1 MDMDVGVSL
10 GGGLTDTYSAISPE
24 SRSGRR
30 LARNVCLGIL
40 SQLWLDLPG
49 LYVQE
54 WPQAALGISNS
65 QGSVLSAIVAETLTL
80 QEATTKFIVSVDV
93 PDLMQAEL
101 PVVACAS
108 TPSSTVQRH
117 AYEKDMAPSQLKPY
131 DGCIDV
137 YCLIIAAGKPPHL
150 SSRLLHN
157 NVIAVPV
164 AGYVA
169 CGARWF
175 EYVDLDDAFALIA
188 ESFSQPICSTC
199 DQSAEAQWLKAEDI
213 LQRDVNGGF
222 NCCQPKKGK
231 RLVVPANGRGL
242 KQSFLSGVF
251 RDVTPGLRYQYLAC
265 LKHAKGD
272 VIIV

>member
-80 QEATTKFIVSVDV
+80 QEAWAKFIVSVDV

-108 TPSSTVQRH
+108 RY
-117 AYEKDMAPSQLKPY
+117 AKLN
-131 DGCIDV
+131 
-137 YCLIIAAGKPPHL
+137 
-150 SSRLLHN
+150 R
-157 NVIAVPV
+157 
-164 AGYVA
+164 
-169 CGARWF
+169 
-175 EYVDLDDAFALIA
+175 
-188 ESFSQPICSTC
+188 
-199 DQSAEAQWLKAEDI
+199 AEA
-213 LQRDVNGGF
+213 
-222 NCCQPKKGK
+222 
-231 RLVVPANGRGL
+231 
-242 KQSFLSGVF
+242 
-251 RDVTPGLRYQYLAC
+251 C
-265 LKHAKGD
+265 L
-272 VIIV
+272 